1 MALSM
6 LSSVLRKLVRSWLR
20 LSVVTDAFP
29 VGAGV
34 LLANHRSG
42 LDALLVAV
50 STPPGLLWIRS
61 EQDVLPG
68 WLHRML
74 AVLGVRVVVVGSP
87 HWQKVVLRH
96 LRDKNPLLVF
106 PEGEPT
112 GMDSPGWMHVEVLQL
127 ACRRQLPVWPVSLFR
142 SPEAVGWLPW
152 RKPPVAIHI
161 GRPEQPRLSEEA
173 SSCRQQARIW
183 LETRINSFA
192 AASRLDRSLW
202 AACVA
207 TMRRDPRPDFVV
219 NDIRQ
224 KPMGW
229 SGFFRMAAGMGRIV
243 AGQVSQG
250 DVVGI
255 LLPNVSPVLAA
266 VVGISACRRTCAM
279 INHTAGSLAMRQALA
294 AARIRLVI
302 TSRMFLQR
310 SGLTDEVAQWQDCRL
325 LYLEELAGH
334 LRWQDRLVALLAG
347 WWPAAFFRSDCR
359 EEPAVLMF
367 TSGSEGVPKGVV
379 LSQRSMLVNVA
390 QIRSVIDIRTTDR
403 MLTVLPMFHSFG
415 LTAGGLL
422 PLLTGMPLML
432 YPSPLHYHVIPQQV
446 WQHRASVLIGT
457 ATFLGQYARLA
468 EPAQFQSLRIVVAGA
483 ERLNDAVR
491 QLWQDKFGIRILEG
505 YGMTEAAPVVSV
517 NSVLHC
523 QSGSVGR
530 LLPGI
535 RGRTEPVD
543 GVSDGGMLWIAGANL
558 MRGYLVSGQS
568 LSTISMQEEWY
579 CTGDLVRLD
588 ETGQLTILGRL
599 RRFAKVAGEMV
610 SLDLSEQIASL
621 AAPDGN
627 HAAVFIQS
635 DRRGETIVLYTTGHD
650 LDREKLVRAARAAG
664 IVDLAV
670 PRRIVPVDA
679 IPLLGNGKINYV
691 QLEQQGKELEAS
703 S

>member
-6 LSSVLRKLVRSWLR
+6 LAAVLRKLVRYWLR
-20 LSVVTDAFP
+20 LSVVTDAVP
-29 VGAGV
+29 AGAGV
-34 LLANHRSG
+34 LLANHRSC
-42 LDALLVAV
+42 LDALLVGV
-50 STPPGLLWIRS
+50 CTPPGLLWVRF

-68 WLHRML
+68 WLHRLL
-74 AVLGVRVVVVGSP
+74 AVLGVRVVVVGSR
-87 HWQKVVLRH
+87 HWQWMVLRH
-96 LRDKNPLLVF
+96 LRAGKPLLVF

-112 GMDSPGWMHVEVLQL
+112 GMDSPGLMYPEVLLL
-127 ACRRQLPVWPVSLFR
+127 AGQRQLPVWPVSLFR
-142 SPEAVGWLPW
+142 SPDVVGWLPW

-161 GRPEQPRLSEEA
+161 GCPEQPCLPEEA
-173 SSCRQQARIW
+173 SCCPQQARAW

-207 TMRRDPRPDFVV
+207 TKRRDPRSGFVL

-224 KPMGW
+224 KPLGW
-229 SGFFRMAAGMGRIV
+229 TGFFRMAAGMGRIV

-266 VVGISACRRTCAM
+266 VVGVSAQRRVCAM

-302 TSRMFLQR
+302 TSRLFLQR
-310 SGLTDEVAQWQDCRL
+310 TGLTDEVAQWPDCRL
-325 LYLEELAGH
+325 LYLEDLAGH
-334 LRWQDRLVALLAG
+334 LGWQDRVFALLAG
-347 WWPAAFFRSDCR
+347 WWPAAFFRGDCR

-367 TSGSEGVPKGVV
+367 TSGSEGVPKGV
-379 LSQRSMLVNVA
+379 LLTQRSMLVNVA
-390 QIRSVIDIRTTDR
+390 QIRSVIDIRPTDR

-422 PLLTGMPLML
+422 PLLTGMPVML
-432 YPSPLHYHVIPQQV
+432 YPSPLHYHAIPQQV
-446 WQHRASVLIGT
+446 WQHRATVLIGT

-468 EPAQFQSLRIVVAGA
+468 EPAQFQTLRIVVAGA
-483 ERLNDAVR
+483 ERLSDAIR
-491 QLWQDKFGIRILEG
+491 QLWLDRFGIRILEG

-517 NSVLHC
+517 NSVLYC
-523 QSGSVGR
+523 QSGGVGR

-543 GVSDGGMLWIAGANL
+543 GVQDGGMLWIAGANL
-558 MRGYLVSGQS
+558 MRGYLVPGQP
-568 LSTISMQEEWY
+568 LTAIPQQDEWY

-588 ETGQLTILGRL
+588 ENSQLTILGRL

-621 AAPDGN
+621 AAPNAD
-627 HAAVFIQS
+627 HAAVFSQS
-635 DRRGETIVLYTTGHD
+635 DRRGETIILYTTSHD
-650 LDREKLVRAARAAG
+650 LDREKLVRAARMAG

-691 QLEQQGKELEAS
+691 LLEQQGKDLEAS